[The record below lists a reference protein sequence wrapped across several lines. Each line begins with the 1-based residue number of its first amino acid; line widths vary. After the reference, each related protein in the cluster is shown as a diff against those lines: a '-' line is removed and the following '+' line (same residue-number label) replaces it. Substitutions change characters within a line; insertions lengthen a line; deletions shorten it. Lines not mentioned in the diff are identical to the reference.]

1 MKFIYHLKFIAFAC
15 LLIAYH
21 HTASAKI
28 WRVNNN
34 AGVNANFTTLQAAV
48 SSSLVLSGDTLHIES
63 SVAIYAGGSN
73 IFLNK
78 RLIILGAGYFL
89 TQNPKTQANPNPS
102 KLHGAGSPRGYI
114 FLDAAASG
122 TVLMGLDIGEL
133 RIAAASNLVIARN
146 NVKAIRL
153 NANAASGVSDNILIT
168 GNYIYRGDNTNDQSG
183 ITFFFGQLDVT
194 YTNFRV
200 ENNIIE
206 ERVEIPFITSGQIIN
221 NFIGPNFSA
230 SNCLIKNNYMTYV
243 GSVGSNV
250 FQFNIFSNNNAAI
263 TGANGNFVAAAS
275 SVFVSTST
283 GQDGGFRLSATS
295 PGIGAGRDA
304 ANNPINIGPF
314 GGASPYVLSGMPPIP
329 SIYLLTVP
337 QNVPSGTS
345 TMNVTLS
352 TISRN

>member
-1 MKFIYHLKFIAFAC
+1 MKFIYHFKSLAIAT
-15 LLIAYH
+15 LLIAGHYA
-21 HTASAKI
+21 ASARI
-28 WRVNNN
+28 WRINNN
-34 AGVNANFTTLQAAV
+34 AGVNANYTTLQAAV
-48 SSSLVLSGDTLHIES
+48 GSNLVVSGDTLHIES
-63 SVAIYAGGSN
+63 SASIYAGGSN

-78 RLIILGAGYFL
+78 RLIILGSGYFL
-89 TQNPKTQANPNPS
+89 TQNPKTQANPNPT
-102 KLHGAGSPRGYI
+102 KLHGASSPRGYI

-122 TVLMGLDIGEL
+122 TVLMGLDIGEI

-146 NVKAIRL
+146 NIKAIRL
-153 NANAASGVSDNILIT
+153 NANAAPGLSDNILIT
-168 GNYIYRGDNTNDQSG
+168 GNYLYRGENTIDQSG
-183 ITFFFGQLDVT
+183 INYYFGQQDVT

-230 SNCLIKNNYMTYV
+230 TNCLIKNNYMTYGGV
-243 GSVGSNV
+243 VGSNV
-250 FQFNIFSNNNAAI
+250 FQYNIFSNTNAGI
-263 TGANGNFVAAAS
+263 TGTNGNFVAAAS

-283 GQDGGFRLSATS
+283 GQDAGFRLSASS

-304 ANNPINIGPF
+304 VNNPINIGPF
-314 GGASPYVLSGMPPIP
+314 GGASAYVLSGMPPIP
-329 SIYLLTVP
+329 SIYMLTVP

-345 TMNVTLS
+345 SMNVTLS